1 MARPSPPAP
10 TSPPTTS
17 SPRTR
22 SSGAPARSWASPQPR
37 VRPVPPCEWR
47 RFPRSASAES
57 TPRDGP
63 LRNDRS
69 PRRCSSHSTSLRTSA
84 AVERSSTPGIR
95 RKGGLVS
102 GSAETPHVLLV
113 GDETRRLVEAISV
126 VADISGETPTVV
138 AASPSCAG
146 CTGPIARRRTWTRS
160 VTGTIDQRATSTP
173 WTVRGTHTVP
183 PGAAPRLTRRGG
195 GRARRSEC
203 DHAERPGAGG
213 RHRRDRRAGLPR
225 HRGPDRPP
233 VRDGSRLGVP
243 DCDRAAHRRPR
254 LRSAVDRQRRSARR
268 RAGTPRGDEA
278 SRRYCCGR
286 RRRKAPTCWNIVHDP
301 ARPGGKGC
309 RPGAAGGVRSSDR
322 RGRRAPRT
330 SMVRRA
336 GRPDSQ
342 TDPRCGWPRDRT
354 RRGSLSWPTSSR
366 PRPVD
371 SRPAR

>member
-1 MARPSPPAP
+1 MSCWSATRRVASSRPSALWP
-10 TSPPTTS
+10 TSPGRHQP
-17 SPRTR
+17 
-22 SSGAPARSWASPQPR
+22 SWR
-37 VRPVPPCEWR
+37 HRRPVPGAQGLSRDVGPGHAQLPGPSINGR
-47 RFPRSASAES
+47 PRH
-57 TPRDGP
+57 PGP
-63 LRNDRS
+63 
-69 PRRCSSHSTSLRTSA
+69 
-84 AVERSSTPGIR
+84 
-95 RKGGLVS
+95 
-102 GSAETPHVLLV
+102 
-113 GDETRRLVEAISV
+113 
-126 VADISGETPTVV
+126 
-138 AASPSCAG
+138 
-146 CTGPIARRRTWTRS
+146 
-160 VTGTIDQRATSTP
+160 
-173 WTVRGTHTVP
+173 VRGTHTVP